1 MKRQHLIVV
10 IMSLII
16 FGAYHAA
23 IAGEKGKAL
32 FEKYCVKCHGEDG
45 SVSEYGRNI
54 KPNPARDLRTNRLF
68 ISPRELPVIIKYGV
82 YGREMKAW
90 KDVLNDD
97 EIKDV
102 AEHVRTLRYT
112 PDPKNGGEMFKLR
125 CAPCHEK
132 EGPNKKLFGAPDLDM
147 TALGDLE
154 IARAVRFGRHGTM
167 MFPKGSYFS
176 NPEIA
181 DLVAYIMSIKK

>member
-10 IMSLII
+10 VMSLII
-16 FGAYHAA
+16 FGGYHAA
-23 IAGEKGKAL
+23 TAGESGKAL
-32 FEKYCVKCHGEDG
+32 FERYCVKCHGEDG
-45 SVSEYGRNI
+45 SVSEYGKNI

-68 ISPRELPVIIKYGV
+68 ISPRELPIIIKYGV

-97 EIKDV
+97 EVKDV
-102 AEHVRTLRYT
+102 AKYVRTLTYT
-112 PDPKNGGEMFKLR
+112 PDLKNGGELFKLR
-125 CAPCHEK
+125 CAVCHEK

-147 TALGDLE
+147 TPLGDLE
-154 IARAVRFGRHGTM
+154 ITRAVRFGRHGTM
-167 MFPKGSYFS
+167 MFPKGSFFS

-181 DLVAYIMSIKK
+181 DIVAYLMSIKK